1 MEEET
6 FLMER
11 YKLAMI
17 RVREIPEEIGKRT
30 TKGFPWED
38 FFSQMASWMIGLDNF
53 REWKLSHDFKDWSLE
68 EWQSFYEEMYRPLRQ
83 DYEISYANPDRAT
96 ESFGKAYV
104 QLFSFLAR

>member
-11 YKLAMI
+11 YKLVMM

-38 FFSQMASWMIGLDNF
+38 FFSQMAS
-53 REWKLSHDFKDWSLE
+53 
-68 EWQSFYEEMYRPLRQ
+68 
-83 DYEISYANPDRAT
+83 
-96 ESFGKAYV
+96 
-104 QLFSFLAR
+104 

>member
-30 TKGFPWED
+30 TKGFGC
-38 FFSQMASWMIGLDNF
+38 FNIIHGQVNG
-53 REWKLSHDFKDWSLE
+53 
-68 EWQSFYEEMYRPLRQ
+68 
-83 DYEISYANPDRAT
+83 
-96 ESFGKAYV
+96 
-104 QLFSFLAR
+104 